1 MDKLP
6 SQKEIGLP
14 SGSAQDLGAQN
25 NPEHAIPAKKTGCF
39 AVGRSGAMTDQ
50 QVGSI
55 SALHEAF
62 ARNLA
67 RRLSTDLRTT
77 AETKLVSVEQ
87 IAFGEQMQRLAEQ
100 SYLAV
105 IEVQPLDTPILV
117 ELELATAFPIIDLLL
132 GGDGKGE
139 PPSRSLTEIED
150 LVLQGAMETIC
161 QELQAVWK
169 DLVELRFALGARQQ
183 RAKLT
188 KVLPPDERA
197 LAVSFELQIME
208 RRGSLMFVFPASVSG
223 ALLRKVSE
231 QAVVRKHQP
240 GPDFIA
246 AQRKRVQDCTFE
258 VEVRL
263 PETPVSLQF
272 LLALRPGQVLR
283 LGHRID
289 EPAQVS
295 IGGQKWF
302 SAKPVRARNLRG
314 ALIETDVLPAGP
326 VPKEI
331 L

>member
-14 SGSAQDLGAQN
+14 IGTAQDPGTQN
-25 NPEHAIPAKKTGCF
+25 NSEPEVPAKKTVSF
-39 AVGRSGAMTDQ
+39 AVGRSGAITDQ

-105 IEVQPLDTPILV
+105 IEVQPLDTPILM
-117 ELELATAFPIIDLLL
+117 ELELASAFPIIDLLL

-150 LVLQGAMETIC
+150 LVLHGAIETIC

-169 DLVELRFALGARQQ
+169 ELVDLRFALGATQQ
-183 RAKLT
+183 RAKLI
-188 KVLPPDERA
+188 KVLPADERV
-197 LAVSFELQIME
+197 LAVSLEIQLTE
-208 RRGSLMFVFPASVSG
+208 RRGSLMFVFPASVLG
-223 ALLRKVSE
+223 ALLRKISE
-231 QAVVRKHQP
+231 QAVVRRHQP
-240 GPDFIA
+240 GPEYIA
-246 AQRKRVQDCTFE
+246 ARRKRVQDCTFD

-272 LLALRPGQVLR
+272 LFALKPGQILT
-283 LGHRID
+283 LGQRID
-289 EPAQVS
+289 EPALVTV
-295 IGGQKWF
+295 GGQKWF
-302 SAKPVRARNLRG
+302 YAKPVRARNLRG
-314 ALIETDVLPAGP
+314 ALIETDVSPAGP
-326 VPKEI
+326 APKEI
-331 L
+331 V